1 MAACVAAGALQH
13 AIGRTTRQSAGG
25 SVRSPRQPDD
35 RRQLSGPGTLCRDRG
50 PAIAGLTSPQAV
62 STPDN
67 LLVGGG
73 EEGVGWRGLRVL
85 GAPGAG
91 SADVGADQG
100 LHLEV
105 LKLKRAATSR
115 YEVPERTRSTTCSRV
130 RRNRR
135 CRSMCVST
143 KPANVIVGSPR
154 PPRRDSIA
162 PERNQSPSVLAGNP
176 R

>member
-73 EEGVGWRGLRVL
+73 EEGVGWRGLAWVA
-85 GAPGAG
+85 GAWGAG
-91 SADVGADQG
+91 
-100 LHLEV
+100 
-105 LKLKRAATSR
+105 
-115 YEVPERTRSTTCSRV
+115 
-130 RRNRR
+130 
-135 CRSMCVST
+135 CRIGGGGGG
-143 KPANVIVGSPR
+143 PGP
-154 PPRRDSIA
+154 PPR
-162 PERNQSPSVLAGNP
+162 SPQAEARGDVAV